1 VLQTKYHA
9 TRTQSKY
16 RLCQQF
22 DETIDC
28 IISAFSVLAKELY
41 IPRNDT
47 VYAQLHFT
55 TCKEIRVGL
64 QLENEHWYEHVPKS
78 V

>member
-1 VLQTKYHA
+1 MQQEYLQ

-41 IPRNDT
+41 IHRNDT

-55 TCKEIRVGL
+55 ICKEIPVGL
-64 QLENEHWYEHVPKS
+64 QLENEHWYEHVPKP

>member
-1 VLQTKYHA
+1 MQQEYLQ

-16 RLCQQF
+16 RLFQQL

-28 IISAFSVLAKELY
+28 IISAFSVLAKEHY
-41 IPRNDT
+41 IHRNNT

-55 TCKEIRVGL
+55 ICKEIYVGL
-64 QLENEHWYEHVPKS
+64 KLENEHWYEHVPKS
-78 V
+78 I

>member
-1 VLQTKYHA
+1 MEQEYLQTGKH
-9 TRTQSKY
+9 SKC

-22 DETIDC
+22 DNTIDC
-28 IISAFSVLAKELY
+28 IISAFPVLAKELY
-41 IPRNDT
+41 IHRNDR

-55 TCKEIRVGL
+55 VCKEIGIK
-64 QLENEHWYEHVPKS
+64 LENEHWYEHVPKS

>member
-1 VLQTKYHA
+1 MQQEYLQ
-9 TRTQSKY
+9 TRTQSK
-16 RLCQQF
+16 F

-28 IISAFSVLAKELY
+28 IISAFSELAKEHY
-41 IPRNDT
+41 IHRNDT

-55 TCKEIRVGL
+55 ICKEIRVGL
-64 QLENEHWYEHVPKS
+64 KLENEHFYEHVPKS